1 MMMMIN
7 RLSDYT
13 ITFRPKFTLLLWAA
27 NPIVGIAAKF
37 KFKSPLLRTLAV
49 MFTIAWSRVRPHR
62 KSKVLLPYKD
72 LEVGR
77 PQLMWTLSTA
87 PTWEVENVIIIVIIV
102 VVVVVVVGNDTYYWV
117 YLSSDHPCQVYYKVR
132 HALLQS
138 AKVCFYKVRQF

>member
-1 MMMMIN
+1 MTMMMIN

-13 ITFRPKFTLLLWAA
+13 ITFRPKVTLLLWAT
-27 NPIVGIAAKF
+27 NPIVRIAAKF

-49 MFTIAWSRVRPHR
+49 MVTIEWSRVRPHR
-62 KSKVLLPYKD
+62 KSKILLPYKD

-102 VVVVVVVGNDTYYWV
+102 VVVVVVVVGNDTYYWV

-132 HALLQS
+132 QS